1 MRLEEPE
8 LINYEDE
15 DLDEEHMDSLV
26 DLGGVDYG
34 DEILDLL
41 RAMLSTDPNNRK
53 FSCTCMYREGAGT
66 WLRSVLVILRTAW
79 SPSRTVLSAVTDTV
93 AVPNLTNPC

>member
-8 LINYEDE
+8 IINYEDY

-34 DEILDLL
+34 DEILNLL

-53 FSCTCMYREGAGT
+53 FSYTCIISQECWSFASFCTSCPSDFVVTFQDSTERSNQHSCGT
-66 WLRSVLVILRTAW
+66 
-79 SPSRTVLSAVTDTV
+79 
-93 AVPNLTNPC
+93 

>member
-1 MRLEEPE
+1 MRLEEPDI
-8 LINYEDE
+8 INYEDY

-34 DEILDLL
+34 DEILNLL

-53 FSCTCMYREGAGT
+53 FSCTCIYRESAGFL
-66 WLRSVLVILRTAW
+66 LRSVLVVRRTAW
-79 SPSRTVLSAVTDTV
+79 SLSRTVLSAVTNTV
-93 AVPNLTNPC
+93 AEPNLTNPC